1 MKSRSG
7 IVVAACALIAL
18 SAASCGGGKAAEAKA
33 PELGKIVFALQSEPD
48 GYDPGITNN
57 SFASPFMTQLFEGL
71 VTYDAKGEIVPG
83 NAESWTI
90 SPDGKVYTFKLRK
103 GLKWSNGKPLG
114 AEDYAY
120 SLLRVLDPA
129 TGARFADMLTVYVVG
144 ADEYYTGKGGKDG
157 VGIKALDASTLQ
169 ITLKE
174 PAPYYLGILA
184 MWVYSPVNRE
194 AVEASP
200 ERWTM
205 DPATFVSNGPFKVAS
220 MKLGEGVVLQ
230 KNEHYWNAGAVKLS
244 EVNFRFILEPATAL
258 SAFEKGE
265 IDGFREVPAS
275 DIPRLRTG
283 SDAFHVLPAFGTTF
297 YDVNTTRKPYSDP
310 KVRRALAL
318 ALDRS
323 EIIDNVL
330 QAPSTPTLAL
340 VAPGYVYGG
349 VDFTEAH
356 KKYGFSPKADV
367 EGARKLLAEAGFPD
381 GKGFPTLELSYYTNA
396 TVKKVVEAMQ
406 QMWEKNLG
414 IKVKIKV
421 QDWAIYYAD
430 VQKLN
435 YDIGA
440 MGWGGDYL
448 HPMTFLQLFTSTS
461 TNNHVGYKNPEYDEL
476 VAKAVVETDPAKA
489 VELMHRIEDVFVR
502 DLPVIS
508 LYSRSNTIM
517 VAPHVKNWALTALAN
532 LYFKDAYVEKK

>member
-1 MKSRSG
+1 MKLRRKFMLT
-7 IVVAACALIAL
+7 VMVAMAVLVAFTACGTKKE
-18 SAASCGGGKAAEAKA
+18 AAAAT
-33 PELGKIVFALQSEPD
+33 GKIVFALQNEPD

-83 NAESWTI
+83 NAESWSI
-90 SPDGKVYTFKLRK
+90 SPDAKVYTFKLRK
-103 GLKWSNGKPLG
+103 NLKWSNGKSLG
-114 AEDYAY
+114 AKDYVY
-120 SLLRVLDPA
+120 SLLRVLDPK
-129 TGARFADMLTVYVVG
+129 TGARYADMLTTYVAG
-144 ADEYYTGKGGKDG
+144 ADEYYSGKGAKEA
-157 VGIKALDASTLQ
+157 VGIKAKDELTLE

-174 PAPYYLGILA
+174 PTPFYLGILG
-184 MWVYSPVNRE
+184 MWVYSPVYQE
-194 AVEASP
+194 SVDASP

-205 DPATFVSNGPFKVAS
+205 DPATFIGNGPFKVAS
-220 MKLGEGVVLQ
+220 IKMGEGVVLQ
-230 KNEHYWNAGAVKLS
+230 KNEHYWNAGAVKLA
-244 EVNFRFILEPATAL
+244 EINFRFILEPATAL

-275 DIPRLRTG
+275 DIPRLRTS
-283 SDAFHVLPAFGTTF
+283 SDSLHIVPSFGTTF
-297 YDVNTTRKPYSDP
+297 YDVNTTKKPYSDP

-318 ALDRS
+318 ALDRD
-323 EIIDNVL
+323 ELIDNVL

-340 VAPGYVYGG
+340 VSPGYVFGG

-356 KKYGFSPKADV
+356 KKYNFSSKASV
-367 EGARKLLAEAGFPD
+367 EEARKLLAEAGFPD
-381 GKGFPTLELSYYTNA
+381 GKGFPVLELSYYTNA
-396 TVKKVVEAMQ
+396 TVKKMVEAMQ

-421 QDWAIYYAD
+421 QDWAIYYAGI
-430 VQKLN
+430 QKFD

-461 TNNHVGYKNPEYDEL
+461 TNNHVGYKNPEYDAL
-476 VAKAVVETDPAKA
+476 VTKAINETDPAKA
-489 VELMHRIEDVFVR
+489 VETMHQIEDIFVR
-502 DLPVIS
+502 DLPVIP
-508 LYSRSNTIM
+508 LYSRSLTIM
-517 VAPHVKNWALTALAN
+517 MAPHVKNWVLTALSN

>member
-1 MKSRSG
+1 MKFPLSALATMTLAALL
-7 IVVAACALIAL
+7 AACGG
-18 SAASCGGGKAAEAKA
+18 AAKEAAVA
-33 PELGKIVFALQSEPD
+33 PGKIVFALQSEPD

-90 SPDGKVYTFKLRK
+90 SPDGKTYAFKLRK
-103 GLKWSNGKPLG
+103 GLKWSNGKPLT
-114 AEDYAY
+114 AKDYVY
-120 SLLRVLDPA
+120 SLLRVLDPK
-129 TGARFADMLTVYVVG
+129 TGARYADMLTVYIVG
-144 ADEYYTGKGGKDG
+144 AEEYYAGTGPKDA
-157 VGIKALDASTLQ
+157 VAVKAVDDLTLQ

-184 MWVYSPVNRE
+184 MWVYSPVYQE

-205 DPATFVSNGPFKVAS
+205 DPATFISNGPFKVAS

-230 KNEHYWNAGAVKLS
+230 KNENYWNAASVKLS
-244 EVNFRFILEPATAL
+244 EINFRFILEPATAL

-283 SDAFHVLPAFGTTF
+283 SDSLHILPAFGTTF
-297 YDVNTTRKPYSDP
+297 YDVNTTKKPYSDAR
-310 KVRRALAL
+310 VRKALAL
-318 ALDRS
+318 ALDRD
-323 EIIDNVL
+323 ELIDNVL

-340 VAPGYVYGG
+340 VAPGYVFGG
-349 VDFTEAH
+349 ADFTAAH
-356 KKYGFSPKADV
+356 AKYGFSSKADV
-367 EGARKLLAEAGFPD
+367 EGARKLLAEAGYPD
-381 GKGFPTLELSYYTNA
+381 GKGFPVLELSYYTNA
-396 TVKKVVEAMQ
+396 TVKKMVEAMQ

-430 VQKLN
+430 IQALN
-435 YDIGA
+435 YDVGA

-448 HPMTFLQLFTSTS
+448 HPMTFLQLFTSNS
-461 TNNHVGYKNPEYDEL
+461 TNNLVGYKNPEYDDL
-476 VAKAVVETDPAKA
+476 IAKTIVETDPAKA
-489 VELMHRIEDVFVR
+489 VELMHRAEDIFVR
-502 DLPVIS
+502 DQPVIS

-517 VAPHVKNWALTALAN
+517 MAPHVKNWALTALAN

>member
-1 MKSRSG
+1 MLSRRKFMYS
-7 IVVAACALIAL
+7 AAAILAVL
-18 SAASCGGGKAAEAKA
+18 TLFASCGAKKVA
-33 PELGKIVFALQSEPD
+33 PVATGKIVFALQSEPD

-57 SFASPFMTQLFEGL
+57 SFASPFMNQLFEGL
-71 VTYDAKGEIVPG
+71 VTYNALGEIVPG

-90 SPDGKVYTFKLRK
+90 SPDGKVYTFALRK
-103 GLKWSNGKPLG
+103 NLKWSNGKPLT
-114 AEDYAY
+114 AKDYRY
-120 SLLRVLDPA
+120 SLMRVLDPK
-129 TGARFADMLTVYVVG
+129 TGARYADMLTVYVVG
-144 ADEYYTGKGGKDG
+144 AEEYFGGKGPKES
-157 VGIKALDASTLQ
+157 VGIKVINDYSLQ

-184 MWVYSPVNRE
+184 MWVYSPVNQQ

-205 DPATFVSNGPFKVAS
+205 DPATFISNGPFKVVS
-220 MKLGEGVVLQ
+220 IKMGEGVVLQ
-230 KNEHYWNAGAVKLS
+230 KNEFYWNADAVKLA
-244 EVNFRFILEPATAL
+244 EINFRFILEPATAL

-283 SDAFHVLPAFGTTF
+283 SDAFHILPAFGTTF
-297 YDVNTTRKPYSDP
+297 YDVNTTKKPYSDP

-318 ALDRS
+318 ALDRD
-323 EIIDNVL
+323 ELIDNVL
-330 QAPSTPTLAL
+330 QAPSTPTIAL
-340 VAPGYVYGG
+340 VAPGYVFGG

-356 KKYGFSPKADV
+356 KKYGFSSKASV
-367 EGARKLLAEAGFPD
+367 EEAKKLLAEAGFPD
-381 GKGFPTLELSYYTNA
+381 GKGFPVLELSYYTNA
-396 TVKKVVEAMQ
+396 TVKKMVEAMQ
-406 QMWEKNLG
+406 QMWEKNLN

-421 QDWAIYYAD
+421 QDWAIYYAGI
-430 VQKLN
+430 QKLD

-448 HPMTFLQLFTSTS
+448 HPMTFLQLFTSSS
-461 TNNHVGYKNPEYDEL
+461 TNNNAGYKNPEYDAL
-476 VAKAVVETDPAKA
+476 VAKTINETDPAKA
-489 VELMHRIEDVFVR
+489 VELMHQVEDIFVR

-517 VAPHVKNWALTALAN
+517 VAPYIKNWALTALAN
-532 LYFKDAYVEKK
+532 LYFKDAYIEKK

>member
-1 MKSRSG
+1 MK
-7 IVVAACALIAL
+7 VFYPVLVTVLVLALVAAPVF
-18 SAASCGGGKAAEAKA
+18 AAGKPEAVAAE
-33 PELGKIVFALQSEPD
+33 GKLTFALQSEPD

-71 VTYDAKGEIVPG
+71 VTYNAAGEIVPG

-90 SPDGKVYTFKLRK
+90 SPDGKVYTFSLRK
-103 GLKWSNGKPLG
+103 NLKWSNGKPLT
-114 AEDYAY
+114 AKDYQY

-144 ADEYYTGKGGKDG
+144 AEEYYAGKGAKEA
-157 VGIKALDASTLQ
+157 VGIKVINDYSLQ

-184 MWVYSPVNRE
+184 MWVYSPVNQE
-194 AVEASP
+194 AVQSSP

-220 MKLGEGVVLQ
+220 IKMGEGLILQ
-230 KNEHYWNAGAVKLS
+230 KNEHYWNAANVRIS
-244 EVNFRFILEPATAL
+244 EINFRFILEPATAL

-275 DIPRLRTG
+275 DIPRLRTS
-283 SDAFHVLPAFGTTF
+283 SDALHILPSFGTTF
-297 YDVNTTRKPYSDP
+297 YDVNNTKAPYSDP

-318 ALDRS
+318 ALDRD
-323 EIIDNVL
+323 ELINNVL
-330 QAPSTPTLAL
+330 QAPSTPTMAL
-340 VAPGYVYGG
+340 VSPGYVFNG

-356 KKYGFSPKADV
+356 KKYGFSAKADV
-367 EGARKLLAEAGFPD
+367 EQARKLLAEAGFPN
-381 GKGFPTLELSYYTNA
+381 GAGFPELELSYYTNA
-396 TVKKVVEAMQ
+396 TVKKMVEAMQ
-406 QMWEKNLG
+406 QMWEKNLN
-414 IKVKIKV
+414 IKVKIAV
-421 QDWAIYYAD
+421 EDWAIYYARIQKMDYD
-430 VQKLN
+430 V
-435 YDIGA
+435 GA

-461 TNNHVGYKNPEYDEL
+461 TNNHVGYKNPEYDAL
-476 VAKAVVETDPAKA
+476 IAKAINETDPAKA
-489 VELMHRIEDVFVR
+489 VVLMHQAEDIFVR

-508 LYSRSNTIM
+508 LYSRSLSIM
-517 VAPHVKNWALTALAN
+517 IAPYVKDWTFTALAN
-532 LYFKDAYVEKK
+532 LYFKDAYIEK